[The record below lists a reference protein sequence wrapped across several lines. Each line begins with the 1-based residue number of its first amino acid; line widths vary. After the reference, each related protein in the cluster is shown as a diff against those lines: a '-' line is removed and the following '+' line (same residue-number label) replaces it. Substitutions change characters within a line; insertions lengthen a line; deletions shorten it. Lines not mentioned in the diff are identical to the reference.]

1 MNYRIGCKKRTVLL
15 CILMICIQ
23 LFGLTGCSFMNSLSA
38 VNEPIIDNDLVAGV
52 TYDYVS
58 YRVGESWTPVSSE
71 YSLFVYPGS
80 SILYGVLMY
89 GTYSEYASEQNYF
102 AYVLKDIRESDS
114 IVYANVLE
122 GEEPY
127 TTADGR
133 EATISRLRLKQ
144 QSPDGAE
151 FYHDADLL
159 ILPEEMYFFVFSV
172 AYSEDETVPLDI
184 REVVDTATFDFEHDN
199 SLSYYYEQGYEII
212 SAPDPVSEEEIFS
225 FEGVSFYD
233 KTTDRAVEFADADS
247 FFIYADPDNRS
258 TDYAYGTYTIYNGEE
273 AYEQVYANPEFG
285 STRDEAEYYIMG
297 TFGQDFPSEFGDHGL
312 SFHDEDFF
320 TIVFET
326 KGFVTSKDDAGIEFP
341 TMYYGFHVRDY
352 DAMVMFDGSYDKYYI
367 WEIEGN
373 EET

>member
-23 LFGLTGCSFMNSLSA
+23 LLGLTGCSFMNSLSA

-58 YRVGESWTPVSSE
+58 YKVGESWTPVSSE
-71 YSLFVYPGS
+71 YNLFVYPGS

-89 GTYSEYASEQNYF
+89 GTYSEYASKQNYF
-102 AYVLKDIRESDS
+102 EYVLKDIRETDS

-172 AYSEDETVPLDI
+172 AYSEDEAVPLDI
-184 REVVDTATFDFEHDN
+184 REVVDTAIFDFGP
-199 SLSYYYEQGYEII
+199 LSFSDYE
-212 SAPDPVSEEEIFS
+212 PEEVTVYT
-225 FEGVSFYD
+225 FEDVPEDEYFYIEGHSFYD
-233 KTTDRAVEFADADS
+233 RSTDRAFEFADSDS
-247 FFIYADPDNRS
+247 FFIYADPENRV
-258 TDYAYGTYTIYNGEE
+258 TNYAYGTYKVYRGEE
-273 AYEQVYANPEFG
+273 AYEQLYENPEFG
-285 STRDEAEYYIMG
+285 STRELREERIVWSLAQEFM
-297 TFGQDFPSEFGDHGL
+297 SEFDDKPHAFGN
-312 SFHDEDFF
+312 EDFF
-320 TIVFET
+320 TIVFDS
-326 KGFVTSKDDAGIEFP
+326 KGFVASDDDPQIDFLSV
-341 TMYYGFHVRDY
+341 YYGFYIRDY
-352 DAMVMFDGSYDKYYI
+352 DVMVMFDGSDDHYFI
-367 WEIEGN
+367 WEVEEN
-373 EET
+373 EE